1 MTLQNLKLLAIIIV
15 SAILTNCNINESITI
30 NESGQGKYNAVLDMS
45 PFLEYQSV
53 FSDEDI
59 AKEFENLKSLDSTFY
74 IADVLAFYKDS
85 LNKKNIED
93 IKALNAVK
101 DFKVNIKIDAEESTM
116 NYIVSNGFKDITQID
131 NALNSVFSVLQLSD
145 NSTPNYV
152 PKISY
157 VFSKKAFISKVE
169 PETNTIDKESKDMLG
184 VFMGSSKYTIQ
195 YHFPYKI
202 KKITLNNAIIS
213 SNKKSF
219 TAEFTYEELLEN
231 PKLLD
236 FEVKF

>member
-1 MTLQNLKLLAIIIV
+1 M
-15 SAILTNCNINESITI
+15 
-30 NESGQGKYNAVLDMS
+30 
-45 PFLEYQSV
+45 
-53 FSDEDI
+53 
-59 AKEFENLKSLDSTFY
+59 
-74 IADVLAFYKDS
+74 
-85 LNKKNIED
+85 
-93 IKALNAVK
+93 
-101 DFKVNIKIDAEESTM
+101 
-116 NYIVSNGFKDITQID
+116 
-131 NALNSVFSVLQLSD
+131 
-145 NSTPNYV
+145 
-152 PKISY
+152 
-157 VFSKKAFISKVE
+157 FSKKAFISKVE